1 MKTTNKILIGSALLA
16 SSFLLLNSCKTIAPG
31 AVAVSP
37 FNAKKYL
44 GKWYE
49 IARIDY
55 FFEKNII
62 NPTAEYSLNENGTIK
77 VVNKGY
83 NTKKEKEVT
92 ANGHA
97 VIKGKGKL
105 KVYFNPFFGADYNVL
120 YVDDDYKY
128 ALVGG
133 GKPKYLW
140 ILSRE
145 KNMSDEIY
153 DKLVQIAKEKG
164 YETEKLKKYSE

>member
-1 MKTTNKILIGSALLA
+1 MKNLIF
-16 SSFLLLNSCKTIAPG
+16 SFTVLMLVSCATSKVKEYSG
-31 AVAVSP
+31 LENFDES
-37 FNAKKYL
+37 KYL

-62 NPTAEYSLNENGTIK
+62 NPTAEHSLNEDGTIK